1 MGMQAVLTIDLGAIA
16 ANWRMLRDRAAPG
29 RVASVVKADGYGLG
43 AVPVGRALQA
53 AGCQDFFVA
62 HLAEGMALR
71 EALGPGPMIAVLNG
85 FAPGADEAAALL
97 PVLNG
102 LGDIAAWRAAA
113 RAAERQLPV
122 LLHVD
127 TGMARL
133 GLSPGEV
140 EAVAADSSLLAGL
153 DLRYV
158 MT

>member
-85 FAPGADEAAALL
+85 FAPGADEAASLV
-97 PVLNG
+97 PVLNS
-102 LGDIAAWRAAA
+102 LRDVAAHAAA
-113 RAAERQLPV
+113 PRPAI
-122 LLHVD
+122 LHLD

-133 GLSPGEV
+133 GL
-140 EAVAADSSLLAGL
+140 
-153 DLRYV
+153 
-158 MT
+158 